1 MVVTLRYGRRS
12 PVRKEEEEPMAK
24 KKRMR
29 YKLKTKQVKVNRVRV
44 NRKYKDTVFRI
55 LFSDKEH
62 LLSLYNAVS
71 GKTYTDP
78 EQLQIV
84 TLENAVYM
92 GMKND
97 LAFIIDTNLFLYEH
111 QSTYSA
117 NMPLRDLFY
126 IASEYQKLVDKKS
139 LYSSKLQ
146 KIPAPKF
153 LVFYNGT
160 EEMENS
166 RTEYLSA
173 AFENLTGEPDL
184 ELKVLTLNIN
194 IGHNQELLEQCRAL
208 KEYAQYVDRVRKYVG
223 KMNLDAAVHRAVEEC
238 IREGILEDF
247 LRVNR
252 SEVEKVSIF
261 EYDKEEEERKLRE
274 AEREVGRED
283 GAIALI
289 TVAKRFH
296 LTNNEIMKALC
307 DDLGLDERTAE
318 GLLKRYEKLE
328 DLSHQNQTE
337 VEKVSIFEYDKEEE
351 ERKLREAER
360 EVGREQ
366 KAHEVANILW
376 KEGIGIEKIA
386 KIVGMEEAVIRKWIN
401 HW

>member
-160 EEMENS
+160 EEMEDS

-274 AEREVGRED
+274 AEREVGRE
-283 GAIALI
+283 
-289 TVAKRFH
+289 
-296 LTNNEIMKALC
+296 
-307 DDLGLDERTAE
+307 
-318 GLLKRYEKLE
+318 
-328 DLSHQNQTE
+328 
-337 VEKVSIFEYDKEEE
+337 
-351 ERKLREAER
+351 
-360 EVGREQ
+360 Q

-386 KIVGMEEAVIRKWIN
+386 KIAGMEEAVIRKWIN

>member
-1 MVVTLRYGRRS
+1 MVVILRYGHRS

-29 YKLKTKQVKVNRVRV
+29 YKLKTKQVKVNRVRA

-55 LFSDKEH
+55 LFLDKEH

-160 EEMENS
+160 EEMEDS

-223 KMNLDAAVHRAVEEC
+223 KMNLDEAVHRAVEEC

>member
-376 KEGIGIEKIA
+376 KEGLGIEKIA

>member
-1 MVVTLRYGRRS
+1 MVVTLRYGHRS

-29 YKLKTKQVKVNRVRV
+29 YKLKTKQVKVNRVRA

-84 TLENAVYM
+84 ILENAVYM

-160 EEMENS
+160 EEMEDS

-274 AEREVGRED
+274 AEREVGRE
-283 GAIALI
+283 
-289 TVAKRFH
+289 
-296 LTNNEIMKALC
+296 
-307 DDLGLDERTAE
+307 
-318 GLLKRYEKLE
+318 
-328 DLSHQNQTE
+328 
-337 VEKVSIFEYDKEEE
+337 
-351 ERKLREAER
+351 
-360 EVGREQ
+360 Q

-386 KIVGMEEAVIRKWIN
+386 KIVDMEEAVIRKWIN
-401 HW
+401 H

>member
-1 MVVTLRYGRRS
+1 M
-12 PVRKEEEEPMAK
+12 
-24 KKRMR
+24 
-29 YKLKTKQVKVNRVRV
+29 KVLNS
-44 NRKYKDTVFRI
+44 Y
-55 LFSDKEH
+55 
-62 LLSLYNAVS
+62 
-71 GKTYTDP
+71 
-78 EQLQIV
+78 
-84 TLENAVYM
+84 
-92 GMKND
+92 D

-146 KIPAPKF
+146 KIPTPKF

-160 EEMENS
+160 EEMEDS

-208 KEYAQYVDRVRKYVG
+208 KEYAQYVERVRKYVG
-223 KMNLDAAVHRAVEEC
+223 KMNLDEAVHRAVEEC

-274 AEREVGRED
+274 AEREVGRE
-283 GAIALI
+283 
-289 TVAKRFH
+289 
-296 LTNNEIMKALC
+296 
-307 DDLGLDERTAE
+307 
-318 GLLKRYEKLE
+318 
-328 DLSHQNQTE
+328 
-337 VEKVSIFEYDKEEE
+337 
-351 ERKLREAER
+351 
-360 EVGREQ
+360 Q

-386 KIVGMEEAVIRKWIN
+386 KIVDMEEAVIRKWIN
-401 HW
+401 H

>member
-1 MVVTLRYGRRS
+1 MMVTLRYGHRS

-29 YKLKTKQVKVNRVRV
+29 YKLKTKQVKVNRVRA

-160 EEMENS
+160 EEMEDS

-386 KIVGMEEAVIRKWIN
+386 KIAGMEEAVIRKWIN

>member
-160 EEMENS
+160 EEMEDS